1 MNLKTKFDINLKNL
15 IDKIGK
21 FDWYLLEEQL
31 YQNPKYKDSKRITHY
46 GKSVFS
52 QNGEFLM
59 EKISKFSFLF
69 FLINSNFNFL

>member
-52 QNGEFLM
+52 QNGED
-59 EKISKFSFLF
+59 
-69 FLINSNFNFL
+69 